1 MARTPVHEQ
10 DGIKIKWES
19 SGLAE
24 HCLQCHGQFNCLD
37 PTKLSREI
45 RYESRNIRESLEI
58 KRSKFDSSKAN
69 INRDDGSLVNP

>member
-1 MARTPVHEQ
+1 MMARTPVHEQ

-37 PTKLSREI
+37 PTKSEI
-45 RYESRNIRESLEI
+45 LGSHWKLKDRNLTV
-58 KRSKFDSSKAN
+58 
-69 INRDDGSLVNP
+69 VNLI

>member
-10 DGIKIKWES
+10 DDIKIKWES

-24 HCLQCHGQFNCLD
+24 HCLQCHGQFNSLD

-58 KRSKFDSSKAN
+58 KRLKFDSSKSN